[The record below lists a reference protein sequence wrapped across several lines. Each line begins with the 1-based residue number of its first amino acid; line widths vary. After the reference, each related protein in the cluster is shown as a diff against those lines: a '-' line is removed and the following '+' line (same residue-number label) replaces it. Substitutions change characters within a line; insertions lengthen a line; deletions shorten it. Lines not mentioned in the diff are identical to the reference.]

1 MNLPSHNHRSG
12 RQRGLVATTVVLVLI
27 GLIAALLAAS
37 IDTVNH
43 TRRELRTIEEEQLK
57 RLENN
62 ATARRPVG
70 R

>member
-1 MNLPSHNHRSG
+1 MNLP
-12 RQRGLVATTVVLVLI
+12 RQQASNQAGIATVVMLVL
-27 GLIAALLAAS
+27 LAVIAALLAAS
-37 IDTVNH
+37 IDTVSH
-43 TRRELRTIEEEQLK
+43 TRRELSAIEEEQLK

>member
-1 MNLPSHNHRSG
+1 MNLPSHNHRWG

>member
-1 MNLPSHNHRSG
+1 MNLPSHNHRWG

-37 IDTVNH
+37 INTVNH
-43 TRRELRTIEEEQLK
+43 TRRELRAIEEEHLK

-62 ATARRPVG
+62 STSRRPG
-70 R
+70 GP